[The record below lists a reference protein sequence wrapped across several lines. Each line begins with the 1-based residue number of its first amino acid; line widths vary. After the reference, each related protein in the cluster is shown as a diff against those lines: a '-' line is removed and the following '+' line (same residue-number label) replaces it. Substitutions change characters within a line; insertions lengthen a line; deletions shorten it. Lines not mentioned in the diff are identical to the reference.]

1 MKDLKALAHRLK
13 SNPLTPESTNV
24 RLYRAVSWL
33 ICAEE
38 QSKHPDLAF
47 ITHWISFNALYAAEA
62 DNLSPTAE
70 RERFR
75 VFIRKLVTND
85 EDNRVYHI
93 LWEKYSGALRVL
105 IENKFLFKFFWDHQR
120 GQTSAWEPGFL
131 KANEA
136 AQRYLSDRKVAE
148 FLEIVLDR
156 LYILRNQLFHGGATF
171 RSGVNRESVKTGVR
185 VLQMLVPVFVD
196 IMMKHPGEEWGNI
209 DFPVV
214 RD

>member
-1 MKDLKALAHRLK
+1 
-13 SNPLTPESTNV
+13 
-24 RLYRAVSWL
+24 
-33 ICAEE
+33 
-38 QSKHPDLAF
+38 
-47 ITHWISFNALYAAEA
+47 
-62 DNLSPTAE
+62 
-70 RERFR
+70 
-75 VFIRKLVTND
+75 
-85 EDNRVYHI
+85 
-93 LWEKYSGALRVL
+93 LRVL
-105 IENKFLFKFFWDHQR
+105 IENKYLFKFFWDHQR
-120 GQTSAWEPGFL
+120 GQTAAWEPGFL

-196 IMMKHPGEEWGNI
+196 IMMKHPDEDWGNI